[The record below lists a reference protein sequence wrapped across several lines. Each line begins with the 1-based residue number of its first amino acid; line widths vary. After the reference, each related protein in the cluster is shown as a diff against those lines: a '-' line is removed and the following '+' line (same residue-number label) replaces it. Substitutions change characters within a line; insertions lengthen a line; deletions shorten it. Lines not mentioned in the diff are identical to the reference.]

1 MMEKVKA
8 LEILKMGAAEFSKL
22 EMVKLPETLTYSK
35 NVFIPVTNACA
46 NSCSYCGFRSDKPY
60 LLTKERVEEI
70 LKKAKKL
77 GCREALF
84 TLGERADEIEEIG
97 HRLKKMGYSSMVEYV
112 FELCEIALEIG
123 LLPHT
128 NMGTLRKEEL
138 EMLREVNA
146 SMGAMLEN
154 SSSRMLNRGMPHE
167 NSPGKDPDLR
177 LELLRNAGR
186 LKIPFTTGILVGIG
200 EKPEEIVKSLQD
212 IEEVNRKY
220 GNIQEVI
227 IQNFKPKR
235 GTKMESWREPGIFTM
250 LKTFRAAREIMSSPL
265 QVPPNLNP
273 GVYPVFVLFGAQDF
287 GGVSPLTK
295 DYINPEAPWPK
306 LEELKR
312 VSQELGI
319 PLRERLPIYPEF
331 IKKGWFS
338 ERVGEVISQLADEE
352 GFANGGGNP

>member
-1 MMEKVKA
+1 MEKLKP
-8 LEILKMGAAEFSKL
+8 LQILKMGAAEFA
-22 EMVKLPETLTYSK
+22 KLPGIELPEILTYSK

-46 NSCSYCGFRSDKPY
+46 NACGYCGFRSSDPY
-60 LLTKERVEEI
+60 LLSKSKVEEM
-70 LKKAKKL
+70 LKQAKKL
-77 GCREALF
+77 GCTEALF
-84 TLGERADEIEEIG
+84 TLGERAEEVQEIKY
-97 HRLKKMGYSSMVEYV
+97 RLKKMGYSSMVEYV
-112 FELCEIALEIG
+112 YELCEIALEAG

-128 NMGTLRKEEL
+128 NMGTLTRDEL

-154 SSSRMLNRGMPHE
+154 SSRRLCEKGMPHE
-167 NSPGKDPDLR
+167 KSPGKNPDLR

-186 LKIPFTTGILVGIG
+186 LRIPFTTGILVGIG
-200 EKPEEIVKSLQD
+200 ETPEEIFKSLRD
-212 IEEVNRKY
+212 IEEINRKY

-227 IQNFKPKR
+227 IQNFKPKK
-235 GTKMESWREPGIFTM
+235 GTPMENWKEPSIFTM
-250 LKTFRAAREIMSSPL
+250 LKTFRAAKEIVTSPL

-273 GVYPVFVLFGAQDF
+273 GVYPLFVLFGAQDF
-287 GGVSPLTK
+287 GGVSPITK

-306 LEELKR
+306 LEELR
-312 VSQELGI
+312 RASQELGI

-338 ERVGEVISQLADEE
+338 ERVEEVISQLADEE